1 MSAEHQSRA
10 AILSLHL
17 HLLAVMAEAEGR
29 PHVGGER
36 PGDQLDTEGRA
47 EQEEAGGAQQV
58 QQVPPAP
65 PQHDVAAEVDH
76 REQSRNTQLSQSG
89 NGRQTSRRHKID
101 EAEDDRERST
111 ESQADNKAKSLLS
124 WQESEGNKS
133 VFLRRKNISPV
144 KEAVSEEPD

>member
-1 MSAEHQSRA
+1 M
-10 AILSLHL
+10 
-17 HLLAVMAEAEGR
+17 
-29 PHVGGER
+29 
-36 PGDQLDTEGRA
+36 
-47 EQEEAGGAQQV
+47 
-58 QQVPPAP
+58 P

-89 NGRQTSRRHKID
+89 NGRQASRRHKID

-111 ESQADNKAKSLLS
+111 ESQADNEAKSLFS

-133 VFLRRKNISPV
+133 VFFRRINISPV